1 MQTKF
6 KAAIVINAIEPVFF
20 TAKHLFQCSILVQ
33 EQTPLAEFAV
43 ANFSCQKLIYFKAQA
58 ACEEPL
64 TFAEILAKTNL
75 GEQLVAQQIKYL
87 VVPHRS
93 SIFIE
98 QWAKKRGIELMVT
111 PWSTQ
116 KRLEDKIYFD
126 NLLKK
131 YRLASP
137 PTVNL
142 AGRDLEKVNHKSYVV
157 QKSGSYGLFGT
168 KFMSASDLSAFRKK
182 HLRQVS
188 SYLVRE
194 YLPGV
199 PIGVTIFLDK
209 AGNYFYAG
217 LRRQCFLNKNGFPS
231 IFSGIQW
238 LPANFFG
245 SKTLS
250 SISTQL
256 EHLTKLLQKENFYG
270 VANVDILISQ
280 EKALVLECNPRL
292 SSATPHIFAGLS
304 LATNPNP
311 WQFFLDTFWDKQQL
325 TISDRRLPVSDFTGS
340 LLDID
345 LAATGS
351 LKQILPVG
359 VYSFKN
365 GRVKFVG
372 QRMKI
377 FFNHPDYFLLFHELR
392 QISALKRGATLCTIL
407 SNFPVFDLES
417 GELNQAGKEIWSYFR
432 EMFLANKNNN
442 KLNL

>member
-217 LRRQCFLNKNGFPS
+217 LRRQCFLNK
-231 IFSGIQW
+231 
-238 LPANFFG
+238 
-245 SKTLS
+245 
-250 SISTQL
+250 
-256 EHLTKLLQKENFYG
+256 
-270 VANVDILISQ
+270 
-280 EKALVLECNPRL
+280 KALVLECNPRL